1 MEFWW
6 RNRPNQKL
14 PRGTV
19 FAIHYPMMSRAAYF
33 SSLGS
38 ANSADTV
45 ARPQGVRSVQKNTQR
60 HDDLSFG
67 DVLEMINPL
76 QHIPLVSNLYQNA
89 TGTKISPLAHMIG
102 GAILGGPLGFA
113 VAGINAV
120 FEEGTGRSLL
130 ENIISPDTDAKP
142 VDYAARYKQIAN
154 AHRPDA
160 HLFA

>member
-1 MEFWW
+1 
-6 RNRPNQKL
+6 
-14 PRGTV
+14 
-19 FAIHYPMMSRAAYF
+19 MSRAAYF

-38 ANSADTV
+38 ANSAEAS
-45 ARPQGVRSVQKNTQR
+45 ARPQGVRSAQKDTPR

-67 DVLEMINPL
+67 DILEMINPL

-89 TGTKISPLAHMIG
+89 TGAKISPLAHMIG

-113 VAGINAV
+113 MAGVNAV
-120 FEEGTGRSLL
+120 FEEGTGKSLL
-130 ENIISPDTDAKP
+130 ENIISPDTDSNP

-154 AHRPDA
+154 AHRPDM